1 MEELKT
7 DNPKK
12 NAEGYP
18 DITPHKAVKNMEHQ
32 KEINR
37 VHKLVHTIFYICNLA
52 GFDVVERIVLK
63 DRKTGKVWK

>member
-1 MEELKT
+1 MNEKA

-12 NAEGYP
+12 NTEGYP
-18 DITPHKAVKNMEHQ
+18 DMTPHKAVKNMDHQ

-37 VHKLVHTIFYICNLA
+37 VHKLVHTVFYICNLA

>member
-1 MEELKT
+1 MNEKI

-12 NAEGYP
+12 NAEEYP
-18 DITPHKAVKNMEHQ
+18 DMTPHKAVKNMEHQ

>member
-1 MEELKT
+1 MEEKKT

-12 NAEGYP
+12 NTEGYP
-18 DITPHKAVKNMEHQ
+18 DMTTHKAIKNVDHQ

-37 VHKLVHTIFYICNLA
+37 VHKLVHTVFYICNLA

-63 DRKTGKVWK
+63 DRKTGKIWR

>member
-1 MEELKT
+1 MNEKT
-7 DNPKK
+7 NNPKK
-12 NAEGYP
+12 NTEGYS
-18 DITPHKAVKNMEHQ
+18 DMTPHKAIKNMERQ

-52 GFDVVERIVLK
+52 GFDVVNRIELK

>member
-12 NAEGYP
+12 NAEGYL
-18 DITPHKAVKNMEHQ
+18 DTTPHKAVKNMEHQ

-37 VHKLVHTIFYICNLA
+37 VHKLVHTIVYICNLA

>member
-1 MEELKT
+1 MDEKKT

-18 DITPHKAVKNMEHQ
+18 DTTPHKAIKNMDNQ
-32 KEINR
+32 KEYNR